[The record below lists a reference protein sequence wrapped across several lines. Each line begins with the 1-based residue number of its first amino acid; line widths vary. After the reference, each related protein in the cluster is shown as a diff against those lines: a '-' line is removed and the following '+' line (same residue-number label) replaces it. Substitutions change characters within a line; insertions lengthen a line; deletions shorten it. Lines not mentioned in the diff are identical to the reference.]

1 MCSHLSERSGRH
13 ERLGL
18 LFRVRGVRSPRD
30 RYRWYFNLWQR
41 QEWHRDRHRRRP
53 RPSRRPRGRRPGWH
67 SEVAAPGEQRPF
79 MCPASSM
86 PPCPQRGDPVLFP
99 FRCILF
105 FEKRKKRKL
114 FWALSSVRENLLGLG
129 ASHLLSPRLSTSSAG
144 PAPSRPAH
152 RLHAGGT
159 WACPLERPRGALH
172 GPNPVL
178 VPTCRAVAG
187 GGGSP

>member
-1 MCSHLSERSGRH
+1 MKGSACSSVFAVSARLGTVIAGILISGSIRSGTGTDTGGAHAPPGGPAAGGPAGTQRWP
-13 ERLGL
+13 RLGN
-18 LFRVRGVRSPRD
+18 RGP
-30 RYRWYFNLWQR
+30 LC
-41 QEWHRDRHRRRP
+41 
-53 RPSRRPRGRRPGWH
+53 G
-67 SEVAAPGEQRPF
+67 
-79 MCPASSM
+79 PASSM

-129 ASHLLSPRLSTSSAG
+129 ASHFLSPRLSTSSAG

-159 WACPLERPRGALH
+159 WACPLDRPRGALR